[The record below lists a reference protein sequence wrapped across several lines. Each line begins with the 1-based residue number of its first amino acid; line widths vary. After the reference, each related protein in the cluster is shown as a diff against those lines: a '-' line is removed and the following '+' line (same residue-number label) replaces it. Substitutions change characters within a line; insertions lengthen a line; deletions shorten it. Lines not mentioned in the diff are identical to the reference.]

1 MKWFQNIRCA
11 SSIDE
16 RAYSTDFSFQVA
28 ISLENF
34 FDVKGEKLQGDW
46 ATSYTL
52 PRKPIARG
60 RLKQ

>member
-1 MKWFQNIRCA
+1 M
-11 SSIDE
+11 DD

-34 FDVKGEKLQGDW
+34 FEVKSEKLLGDW
-46 ATSYTL
+46 ASDYTL

-60 RLKQ
+60 RLKP